1 MIIET
6 THRPSLFPY
15 TTLFRSK
22 THLQGTP
29 CITMKKAIFTFARW
43 DNAWK
48 RVVRE
53 KLKQS
58 QDINK
63 PTVAIQ
69 QIIARVV
76 HLEAYVLKEKIKELS
91 KEITDWN
98 TTYKKHKNFSNMKSE
113 K

>member
-1 MIIET
+1 MN
-6 THRPSLFPY
+6 SLRMRDTEAKRTMNCYQKSKLLAMYSTAFLIKNKENLKRKPI
-15 TTLFRSK
+15 K

-69 QIIARVV
+69 QRIARVV
-76 HLEAYVLKEKIKELS
+76 H
-91 KEITDWN
+91 
-98 TTYKKHKNFSNMKSE
+98 
-113 K
+113 